1 MYTDLMNDST
11 NPAASKSVKVGGKP
25 RPEHVKKPP
34 TTLLTKAQVAK
45 LQADKGLPKNTA
57 KQNILKQGISKQ
69 GTLNQSVINQS
80 VINQS
85 VSNQETAEQ
94 SQSQNNQAIKAS
106 TNNTGAD
113 DAYFSVQDLIV
124 GYDDTIIVNGLS
136 LDLKQGEIGC
146 FLGYSGCGKTT
157 ALRAIAGLEQ
167 SRGGKI
173 RLSNQRLTEQTART
187 KFAVAPAKR
196 GMGMVFQDYALF
208 GHLSVAKNIAFG
220 LNKWSAADKKARIKE
235 MLALVE
241 LTEHADKR
249 PSELSGGQQQRVAL
263 ARALAPKPK
272 LLLLDE
278 PFSNLDVVLRES
290 LAMSVRDILKR
301 TNTTAI
307 LVTHDQNE
315 AFALADKVGVMDKG
329 KLVQWATPSE
339 LYHEPVSPF
348 VAEFVGEGAMI
359 DGIIKE
365 GHVETALGDIY
376 RRMEVY
382 DELGQPLYCEYDYP
396 NGTPIK
402 VLVRPDDIVHD
413 DESTQT
419 ALVVGRVFR
428 GANYLYRLQLADG
441 QTVLSLVAS
450 HHNHEIGSQIGI
462 LPILEHVVVFDEKDI
477 NATTWSEY
485 DRSERVEEIR

>member
-1 MYTDLMNDST
+1 MSQAL
-11 NPAASKSVKVGGKP
+11 
-25 RPEHVKKPP
+25 
-34 TTLLTKAQVAK
+34 
-45 LQADKGLPKNTA
+45 ADKDQH
-57 KQNILKQGISKQ
+57 QN
-69 GTLNQSVINQS
+69 TLNPNRSSHQYN
-80 VINQS
+80 
-85 VSNQETAEQ
+85 E
-94 SQSQNNQAIKAS
+94 AS
-106 TNNTGAD
+106 IA
-113 DAYFSVQDLIV
+113 AQPYFDVQDLIV
-124 GYDDTIIVNGLS
+124 GYDNTIVVNGLS
-136 LDLKQGEIGC
+136 LVLQQGEIGC

-157 ALRAIAGLEQ
+157 ALRAIAGLEP
-167 SRGGKI
+167 SRDGAI
-173 RLSNQRLTEQTART
+173 RLNNQCLTDKTARHS
-187 KFAVAPAKR
+187 FAVAPAKR

-220 LNKWSAADKKARIKE
+220 LNKWSGADKKARVTE

-241 LTEHADKR
+241 LSEHADKR
-249 PSELSGGQQQRVAL
+249 PNELSGGQQQRVAL

-315 AFALADKVGVMDKG
+315 AFALADKVGVMHKG

-382 DELGQPLYCEYDYP
+382 DESGQPQYCEYDYP

-402 VLVRPDDIVHD
+402 VLVRPDDIIHD

-428 GANYLYRLQLADG
+428 GANYLYRLQLDDG

-450 HHNHEIGSQIGI
+450 HHNHEIGSHIGI

-485 DRSERVEEIR
+485 NRPERVEEIK

>member
-1 MYTDLMNDST
+1 MYTDLMNNSIDSADS
-11 NPAASKSVKVGGKP
+11 NSVESQSKVRQSN
-25 RPEHVKKPP
+25 VKKPP
-34 TTLLTKAQVAK
+34 ITIITKAQMVQALADRE
-45 LQADKGLPKNTA
+45 LQ
-57 KQNILKQGISKQ
+57 Q
-69 GTLNQSVINQS
+69 GTASLDNSLTQDH
-80 VINQS
+80 
-85 VSNQETAEQ
+85 ETTTQ
-94 SQSQNNQAIKAS
+94 P
-106 TNNTGAD
+106 
-113 DAYFSVQDLIV
+113 YFSVKDLVV
-124 GYDDTIIVNGLS
+124 GYDDTIVVNGLS
-136 LDLKQGEIGC
+136 LDLQQGEIGC

-157 ALRAIAGLEQ
+157 ALRAIAGLEE

-173 RLSNQRLTEQTART
+173 TLNEQRLTEQAARVS
-187 KFAVAPAKR
+187 FAVAPAKR

-220 LNKWSAADKKARIKE
+220 LNKWSAADKKSRVAE

-241 LTEHADKR
+241 LSEHADKR
-249 PSELSGGQQQRVAL
+249 PNELSGGQQQRVAL

-290 LAMSVRDILKR
+290 LAMNVRDILKL

-315 AFALADKVGVMDKG
+315 AFALADKVGVMHKG

-339 LYHEPVSPF
+339 LYHKPVSPF

-382 DELGQPLYCEYDYP
+382 DASGQPQYCEYDYP

-402 VLVRPDDIVHD
+402 ILVRPDDIIHD
-413 DESTQT
+413 DESIQT

-450 HHNHEIGSQIGI
+450 HHNHEIGTRIGI

-485 DRSERVEEIR
+485 DRSERFEES

>member
-1 MYTDLMNDST
+1 MVLLTNSELVPSMYTDSMNDST
-11 NPAASKSVKVGGKP
+11 NSKS
-25 RPEHVKKPP
+25 E
-34 TTLLTKAQVAK
+34 KARANHMPVAK
-45 LQADKGLPKNTA
+45 SPLS
-57 KQNILKQGISKQ
+57 QNR
-69 GTLNQSVINQS
+69 INPVQPNKT
-80 VINQS
+80 V
-85 VSNQETAEQ
+85 EQ
-94 SQSQNNQAIKAS
+94 SSTSQQ
-106 TNNTGAD
+106 NTEKHIATD
-113 DAYFSVQDLIV
+113 PYFSVQNLIV
-124 GYDDTIIVNGLS
+124 GYDDTIVVNGLS
-136 LDLKQGEIGC
+136 LVLEQGEIGC

-167 SRGGKI
+167 SRGGTI
-173 RLSNQRLTEQTART
+173 YLNNQRLTEKTARQS
-187 KFAVAPAKR
+187 FAVAPAKR

-220 LNKWSAADKKARIKE
+220 LNKWSATDKKARVAE
-235 MLALVE
+235 MLSLVE

-249 PSELSGGQQQRVAL
+249 PNELSGGQQQRVAL

-290 LAMSVRDILKR
+290 LAMNVRDILKR

-329 KLVQWATPSE
+329 RLVQWARPSE

-365 GHVETALGDIY
+365 GHVETALGNIY

-382 DELGQPLYCEYDYP
+382 DESGQPQYCEYDYP

-402 VLVRPDDIVHD
+402 VLVRPDDIIHD
-413 DESTQT
+413 DDSTQT
-419 ALVVGRVFR
+419 ALVIGRVFR
-428 GANYLYRLQLADG
+428 GANYLYRLQLDDG

-450 HHNHEIGSQIGI
+450 HHNHAIGSHIGI
-462 LPILEHVVVFDEKDI
+462 LPLLEHVVVFDEKDI

-485 DRSERVEEIR
+485 DRSSRMDEEV

>member
-1 MYTDLMNDST
+1 MYTDSMNDSSDPNAVKAKSIKT
-11 NPAASKSVKVGGKP
+11 KASS
-25 RPEHVKKPP
+25 EHATKPP
-34 TTLLTKAQVAK
+34 VAQVK
-45 LQADKGLPKNTA
+45 TPQTPPKKIQKPDSPFSQEVETDIA
-57 KQNILKQGISKQ
+57 
-69 GTLNQSVINQS
+69 
-80 VINQS
+80 
-85 VSNQETAEQ
+85 SN
-94 SQSQNNQAIKAS
+94 
-106 TNNTGAD
+106 
-113 DAYFSVQDLIV
+113 AYFSVQDLIV
-124 GYDDTIIVNGLS
+124 GYDDVTIVNGLS
-136 LDLKQGEIGC
+136 LMLQQGEIGC

-157 ALRAIAGLEQ
+157 ALRAIAGLEP
-167 SRGGKI
+167 SRGGSI
-173 RLSNQRLTEQTART
+173 YLNSQCLTDKTARHS
-187 KFAVAPAKR
+187 FAVAPAKR

-220 LNKWSAADKKARIKE
+220 LNKWSTADKKARVAE
-235 MLALVE
+235 MLSLVE

-249 PSELSGGQQQRVAL
+249 PNELSGGQQQRVAL

-365 GHVETALGDIY
+365 GHVETALGNIY
-376 RRMEVY
+376 RRMEVC
-382 DELGQPLYCEYDYP
+382 DALGQPQYCEYDYP

-402 VLVRPDDIVHD
+402 VLVRPDDIIHD
-413 DESTQT
+413 DDSAQT

-428 GANYLYRLQLADG
+428 GANYLYRLQLDDG

-462 LPILEHVVVFDEKDI
+462 LPLLEHVVVFDEKDI

-485 DRSERVEEIR
+485 DRSERVEEIK

>member
-1 MYTDLMNDST
+1 MVLLTNSELVPSMYTDSMNDST
-11 NPAASKSVKVGGKP
+11 NSKS
-25 RPEHVKKPP
+25 E
-34 TTLLTKAQVAK
+34 KARANHMPVAK
-45 LQADKGLPKNTA
+45 SPLS
-57 KQNILKQGISKQ
+57 QNR
-69 GTLNQSVINQS
+69 INPVQPNKT
-80 VINQS
+80 V
-85 VSNQETAEQ
+85 EQ
-94 SQSQNNQAIKAS
+94 SSTSQQ
-106 TNNTGAD
+106 NTEKHIATD
-113 DAYFSVQDLIV
+113 PYFSVQNLIV
-124 GYDDTIIVNGLS
+124 GYDDTIVVNGLS
-136 LDLKQGEIGC
+136 LMLEQGEIGC

-167 SRGGKI
+167 SRGGTI
-173 RLSNQRLTEQTART
+173 YLNNQRLTEKTARQS
-187 KFAVAPAKR
+187 FAVAPAKR

-220 LNKWSAADKKARIKE
+220 LNKWSAADKKARVAE
-235 MLALVE
+235 MLSLVE

-249 PSELSGGQQQRVAL
+249 PNELSGGQQQRVAL

-290 LAMSVRDILKR
+290 LAMNVRDILKR

-329 KLVQWATPSE
+329 RLVQWARPSE

-365 GHVETALGDIY
+365 GHVETALGNIY

-382 DELGQPLYCEYDYP
+382 DESGQPQYCEYDYP

-402 VLVRPDDIVHD
+402 VLVRPDDIIHD
-413 DESTQT
+413 DDSTQT
-419 ALVVGRVFR
+419 ALVIGRVFR
-428 GANYLYRLQLADG
+428 GANYLYRLQLDDG

-450 HHNHEIGSQIGI
+450 HHNHAIGSYIGI
-462 LPILEHVVVFDEKDI
+462 LPLLEHVVVFDEKDI

-485 DRSERVEEIR
+485 DRSSRMDEEV

>member
-1 MYTDLMNDST
+1 MHTDLINDAMKTSK
-11 NPAASKSVKVGGKP
+11 NEKNGSVVGAHGSLGVNKSAAVPVKPLKASHSEPAAESIDSDDH
-25 RPEHVKKPP
+25 RSH
-34 TTLLTKAQVAK
+34 
-45 LQADKGLPKNTA
+45 DR
-57 KQNILKQGISKQ
+57 
-69 GTLNQSVINQS
+69 
-80 VINQS
+80 
-85 VSNQETAEQ
+85 
-94 SQSQNNQAIKAS
+94 
-106 TNNTGAD
+106 D
-113 DAYFSVQDLIV
+113 DARKTIPTSATDAAYLQVEDLIV
-124 GYDDTIIVNGLS
+124 GYDDTIIVKGLS
-136 LDLKQGEIGC
+136 LTLQQGEIGC

-157 ALRAIAGLEQ
+157 ALRAIAGLER
-167 SRGGKI
+167 SRGGRISLNGK
-173 RLSNQRLTEQTART
+173 RLTQKDKQAS
-187 KFAVAPAKR
+187 FAVAPAKR

-208 GHLSVAKNIAFG
+208 GHLSVTKNIAFG
-220 LNKWSAADKKARIKE
+220 LNKWSAADKKARVAE

-249 PSELSGGQQQRVAL
+249 PNELSGGQQQRVAL
-263 ARALAPKPK
+263 ARALAPRPK

-278 PFSNLDVVLRES
+278 PFSNLDVMLRES

-315 AFALADKVGVMDKG
+315 AFAIADKVGVMHRG

-339 LYHEPVSPF
+339 LYHEPISPF

-382 DELGQPLYCEYDYP
+382 DESGQPQYCEYDYP
-396 NGTPIK
+396 NGTLIK
-402 VLVRPDDIVHD
+402 VLVRPDDIIHD
-413 DESTQT
+413 DDSTQT

-428 GANYLYRLQLADG
+428 GANYLYRLQLSNG
-441 QTVLSLVAS
+441 QTVLSLVPS
-450 HHNHEIGSQIGI
+450 HHNHQIGSHIGI
-462 LPILEHVVVFDEKDI
+462 LPLLEHVVVFDEKEV

-485 DRSERVEEIR
+485 DRS

>member
-1 MYTDLMNDST
+1 MVPSMYTDLTNDST
-11 NPAASKSVKVGGKP
+11 DQLSPKSTK
-25 RPEHVKKPP
+25 
-34 TTLLTKAQVAK
+34 TKARLNIFEKTTRSIK
-45 LQADKGLPKNTA
+45 LQTKNNHMDNNQESREDSHKANIADKP
-57 KQNILKQGISKQ
+57 
-69 GTLNQSVINQS
+69 
-80 VINQS
+80 
-85 VSNQETAEQ
+85 
-94 SQSQNNQAIKAS
+94 
-106 TNNTGAD
+106 
-113 DAYFSVQDLIV
+113 YFSVQNLVV
-124 GYDDTIIVNGLS
+124 GYDNITVVDGLS
-136 LDLKQGEIGC
+136 LTLQQGEIGC

-157 ALRAIAGLEQ
+157 ALRAIAGLEPT
-167 SRGGKI
+167 
-173 RLSNQRLTEQTART
+173 RLGIIGLNNQRLTEQAART
-187 KFAVAPAKR
+187 SFAVAPAKR

-220 LNKWSAADKKARIKE
+220 LNKWSAADKKARVAE
-235 MLALVE
+235 MLSLVE

-249 PSELSGGQQQRVAL
+249 PTELSGGQQQRVAL

-315 AFALADKVGVMDKG
+315 AFALADKVGVMHQG
-329 KLVQWATPSE
+329 KLVQWATPTE

-359 DGIIKE
+359 DGVIKE

-382 DELGQPLYCEYDYP
+382 DDRGQPRYCEYDYP
-396 NGTPIK
+396 NGTLIK
-402 VLVRPDDIVHD
+402 VLVRPDDIIHD
-413 DESTQT
+413 DDSTQT

-428 GANYLYRLQLADG
+428 GANYLYRLQLDDG
-441 QTVLSLVAS
+441 QTVLSLVSS
-450 HHNHEIGSQIGI
+450 HHNHPVGTRIGI
-462 LPILEHVVVFDEKDI
+462 LPMLKHVVVFDEKNI
-477 NATTWSEY
+477 NATTWSDY
-485 DRSERVEEIR
+485 HMS

>member
-1 MYTDLMNDST
+1 MYTDLINDST
-11 NPAASKSVKVGGKP
+11 NPAEPKSIKTGDKV
-25 RPEHVKKPP
+25 HQNNVKKSPVI
-34 TTLLTKAQVAK
+34 LLTKAQISEIQAAK
-45 LQADKGLPKNTA
+45 NLQPDTL
-57 KQNILKQGISKQ
+57 KQN
-69 GTLNQSVINQS
+69 TP
-80 VINQS
+80 
-85 VSNQETAEQ
+85 SNQDTETA
-94 SQSQNNQAIKAS
+94 ID
-106 TNNTGAD
+106 TNP
-113 DAYFSVQDLIV
+113 YFSVQDLVV

-136 LDLKQGEIGC
+136 LNLQQGEIGC

-167 SRGGKI
+167 SRGGRI
-173 RLSNQRLTEQTART
+173 SLNGQRLTEQTART
-187 KFAVAPAKR
+187 SFTVVPAKR

-220 LNKWSAADKKARIKE
+220 LNKWSATDKKARVAE

-241 LTEHADKR
+241 LSEHADKR
-249 PSELSGGQQQRVAL
+249 PNELSGGQQQRVAL

-315 AFALADKVGVMDKG
+315 AFALADKVGVMHKG

-339 LYHEPVSPF
+339 LYHKPVSPF

-382 DELGQPLYCEYDYP
+382 DASGQPQYCEYDYP

-402 VLVRPDDIVHD
+402 ILVRPDDIIHD
-413 DESTQT
+413 DESIQT
-419 ALVVGRVFR
+419 ALVVDRVFR

-450 HHNHEIGSQIGI
+450 HHNHEIGTQIGI

-485 DRSERVEEIR
+485 DRSERFEEL

>member
-1 MYTDLMNDST
+1 MVLLTNSELVPFMYTDSMKDST
-11 NPAASKSVKVGGKP
+11 NSKS
-25 RPEHVKKPP
+25 E
-34 TTLLTKAQVAK
+34 KARANHMPVAK
-45 LQADKGLPKNTA
+45 SALS
-57 KQNILKQGISKQ
+57 QNR
-69 GTLNQSVINQS
+69 INPVQPNKT
-80 VINQS
+80 V
-85 VSNQETAEQ
+85 EQ
-94 SQSQNNQAIKAS
+94 SNTSQQ
-106 TNNTGAD
+106 NTEKHIATD
-113 DAYFSVQDLIV
+113 PYFSVQNLIV
-124 GYDDTIIVNGLS
+124 GYDDTIVVNGLS
-136 LDLKQGEIGC
+136 LMLEQGEIGC

-167 SRGGKI
+167 SRGGTI
-173 RLSNQRLTEQTART
+173 YLNNQRLTEKTARQS
-187 KFAVAPAKR
+187 FAAAPAKR

-220 LNKWSAADKKARIKE
+220 LNKWSAADKKARVAE
-235 MLALVE
+235 MLSLVE

-249 PSELSGGQQQRVAL
+249 PNELSGGQQQRVAL

-290 LAMSVRDILKR
+290 LAMNVRDILKR

-329 KLVQWATPSE
+329 RLVQWARPSE

-365 GHVETALGDIY
+365 GHVETALGNIY

-382 DELGQPLYCEYDYP
+382 DESGQPQYCEYDYP

-402 VLVRPDDIVHD
+402 VLVRPDDIIHD
-413 DESTQT
+413 DDSTQT
-419 ALVVGRVFR
+419 ALVIGRVFR
-428 GANYLYRLQLADG
+428 GANYLYRLQLDDG

-450 HHNHEIGSQIGI
+450 HHNHAIGSHIGI
-462 LPILEHVVVFDEKDI
+462 LPLLEHVVVFDEKDI

-485 DRSERVEEIR
+485 DRSSRMDEEV

>member
-1 MYTDLMNDST
+1 MQAKTRLEHRKNAPVIKAHNLAHAAVEQDASKPDEAPQKIDVRQDHKIKNTNSQKNQVDS
-11 NPAASKSVKVGGKP
+11 AASP
-25 RPEHVKKPP
+25 
-34 TTLLTKAQVAK
+34 
-45 LQADKGLPKNTA
+45 
-57 KQNILKQGISKQ
+57 
-69 GTLNQSVINQS
+69 
-80 VINQS
+80 
-85 VSNQETAEQ
+85 
-94 SQSQNNQAIKAS
+94 
-106 TNNTGAD
+106 
-113 DAYFSVQDLIV
+113 YFSVQDLIV
-124 GYDDTIIVNGLS
+124 GYDDTIVVDGLS
-136 LDLKQGEIGC
+136 LTLQQGEIGC

-167 SRGGKI
+167 SRGGSI
-173 RLSNQRLTEQTART
+173 YLSNQRLTDKRAR
-187 KFAVAPAKR
+187 KSFAVAPAKR

-208 GHLSVAKNIAFG
+208 GHLSVAKNITFG
-220 LNKWSAADKKARIKE
+220 LNKWSTADKKARVAE
-235 MLALVE
+235 MLNLVD

-249 PSELSGGQQQRVAL
+249 PNELSGGQQQRVAL

-315 AFALADKVGVMDKG
+315 AFAIADKVGVMHQG

-339 LYHEPVSPF
+339 LYHKPVSPF

-382 DELGQPLYCEYDYP
+382 DEAGYPQYCEYDYP

-402 VLVRPDDIVHD
+402 VLVRPDDIIHD
-413 DESTQT
+413 DDSTQT

-428 GANYLYRLQLADG
+428 GANYLYRLQLDDG

-450 HHNHEIGSQIGI
+450 HHNHEIGSHIGI
-462 LPILEHVVVFDEKDI
+462 LPILEHVVVFDETDV

-485 DRSERVEEIR
+485 DGVERFADIRQD

>member
-1 MYTDLMNDST
+1 MYTDLMNDAI
-11 NPAASKSVKVGGKP
+11 NPSDSDSVEPKSKARQSN
-25 RPEHVKKPP
+25 VKKPP
-34 TTLLTKAQVAK
+34 ITIITKAQMA
-45 LQADKGLPKNTA
+45 QALAEKE
-57 KQNILKQGISKQ
+57 LKQGANSLDSTSAQ
-69 GTLNQSVINQS
+69 HH
-80 VINQS
+80 
-85 VSNQETAEQ
+85 ETA
-94 SQSQNNQAIKAS
+94 NQP
-106 TNNTGAD
+106 
-113 DAYFSVQDLIV
+113 YFSVKDLVV
-124 GYDDTIIVNGLS
+124 GYDDTIVVNGLS
-136 LDLKQGEIGC
+136 LDLQQGEIGC

-157 ALRAIAGLEQ
+157 ALRAIAGLED

-173 RLSNQRLTEQTART
+173 TLNDQRLTEQAARVS
-187 KFAVAPAKR
+187 FSVAPAKR

-220 LNKWSAADKKARIKE
+220 LNKWSAADKKARVAE

-241 LTEHADKR
+241 LSEHADKR

-290 LAMSVRDILKR
+290 LAMNVRDILKR

-315 AFALADKVGVMDKG
+315 AFALADKVGVMHKG

-339 LYHEPVSPF
+339 LYHKPVSPF

-382 DELGQPLYCEYDYP
+382 DASGQPQYCEYDYP

-402 VLVRPDDIVHD
+402 ILVRPDDIVHD
-413 DESTQT
+413 DESIQT

-428 GANYLYRLQLADG
+428 GANYLYRLQLANG

-450 HHNHEIGSQIGI
+450 HHNHEIGTQIGI

-485 DRSERVEEIR
+485 DRSERLEDI

>member
-1 MYTDLMNDST
+1 MVLLTNSELVPSMYTDSMNDST
-11 NPAASKSVKVGGKP
+11 NSKS
-25 RPEHVKKPP
+25 E
-34 TTLLTKAQVAK
+34 KARANHMPVAK
-45 LQADKGLPKNTA
+45 SPLS
-57 KQNILKQGISKQ
+57 QNRINPVQ
-69 GTLNQSVINQS
+69 LNKTV
-80 VINQS
+80 
-85 VSNQETAEQ
+85 EQ
-94 SQSQNNQAIKAS
+94 SSTSQQ
-106 TNNTGAD
+106 NTEKHIATD
-113 DAYFSVQDLIV
+113 PYFSVQNLIV
-124 GYDDTIIVNGLS
+124 GYDDTIVVNGLS
-136 LDLKQGEIGC
+136 LMLEQGEIGC

-167 SRGGKI
+167 SRGGTI
-173 RLSNQRLTEQTART
+173 HLNNQRLTEKTARQS
-187 KFAVAPAKR
+187 FAVAPAKR

-220 LNKWSAADKKARIKE
+220 LNKWSAADKKARVAE
-235 MLALVE
+235 MLSLVE

-249 PSELSGGQQQRVAL
+249 PNELSGGQQQRVAL

-290 LAMSVRDILKR
+290 LAMNVRDILKR

-329 KLVQWATPSE
+329 RLVQWARPSE

-365 GHVETALGDIY
+365 GHVETALGNIY

-382 DELGQPLYCEYDYP
+382 DESGQPQYCEYDYP

-402 VLVRPDDIVHD
+402 VLVRPDDIIHD
-413 DESTQT
+413 DDSTQT
-419 ALVVGRVFR
+419 ALVIGRVFR
-428 GANYLYRLQLADG
+428 GANYLYRLQLDDG

-450 HHNHEIGSQIGI
+450 HHNHAIGSNIGI
-462 LPILEHVVVFDEKDI
+462 LPLLEHVVVFDEKDI

-485 DRSERVEEIR
+485 DRSSRMDEEV

>member
-1 MYTDLMNDST
+1 MYTDSINDSIDQ
-11 NPAASKSVKVGGKP
+11 PASSKPAVKRRFNTRQQPLISAQQGKQYH
-25 RPEHVKKPP
+25 E
-34 TTLLTKAQVAK
+34 
-45 LQADKGLPKNTA
+45 A
-57 KQNILKQGISKQ
+57 KQAYNDMDMAKIQ
-69 GTLNQSVINQS
+69 
-80 VINQS
+80 
-85 VSNQETAEQ
+85 TADSPYLE
-94 SQSQNNQAIKAS
+94 
-106 TNNTGAD
+106 
-113 DAYFSVQDLIV
+113 VQDLVV
-124 GYDDTIIVNGLS
+124 GYEKVIVVNGLS
-136 LDLKQGEIGC
+136 LTLQQGEIGC

-167 SRGGKI
+167 SRQGKVS
-173 RLSNQRLTEQTART
+173 LNNQRLTDQSERSS
-187 KFAVAPAKR
+187 FAVAPANR

-208 GHLSVAKNIAFG
+208 GHLSVAKNIGFG
-220 LNKWSAADKKARIKE
+220 LSKWSANDKKARILE
-235 MLALVE
+235 MLELVE

-249 PSELSGGQQQRVAL
+249 PAELSGGQQQRVAL

-315 AFALADKVGVMDKG
+315 AFALADKVGVMNEG

-365 GHVETALGDIY
+365 GHVETVLGDIY
-376 RRMEVY
+376 RPMEVY
-382 DELGQPLYCEYDYP
+382 NASGQSQYCEYDYP

-402 VLVRPDDIVHD
+402 VLVRPDDIIHD
-413 DESTQT
+413 DDSEQT

-428 GANYLYRLQLADG
+428 GANYLYRLQLDDG
-441 QTVLSLVAS
+441 QIVLSLVAS
-450 HHNHEIGSQIGI
+450 HHNHAVGTRIGI
-462 LPILEHVVVFDEKDI
+462 LPMLEHIVVFNEKNI
-477 NATTWSEY
+477 NATTWSDY
-485 DRSERVEEIR
+485 SLS

>member
-1 MYTDLMNDST
+1 MYTDSMKGSADSSINAKSIKAKARLEHIKKSPVAQVKT
-11 NPAASKSVKVGGKP
+11 PLIQSSKSLEKSNAFSQDA
-25 RPEHVKKPP
+25 EAA
-34 TTLLTKAQVAK
+34 TET
-45 LQADKGLPKNTA
+45 DTA
-57 KQNILKQGISKQ
+57 TSP
-69 GTLNQSVINQS
+69 
-80 VINQS
+80 
-85 VSNQETAEQ
+85 
-94 SQSQNNQAIKAS
+94 
-106 TNNTGAD
+106 
-113 DAYFSVQDLIV
+113 YFSVQDLIV

-136 LDLKQGEIGC
+136 LELKQGEIGC

-167 SRGGKI
+167 SRDGKI
-173 RLSNQRLTEQTART
+173 ILNNQCLTDKTDRNSY
-187 KFAVAPAKR
+187 AVAPAKR

-220 LNKWSAADKKARIKE
+220 LNKWSAADKKARVAE
-235 MLALVE
+235 MLELVE
-241 LTEHADKR
+241 LSEHADKR
-249 PSELSGGQQQRVAL
+249 PNELSGGQQQRVAL

-315 AFALADKVGVMDKG
+315 AFALADKVGVMHKG

-339 LYHEPVSPF
+339 LYHEPISPF

-382 DELGQPLYCEYDYP
+382 DESGYPQYCEYDYP

-402 VLVRPDDIVHD
+402 VLVRPDDIIHD
-413 DESTQT
+413 DESNQT

-428 GANYLYRLQLADG
+428 GANYLYRLQLDDG

-485 DRSERVEEIR
+485 DRSEKVEDAEQSL

>member
-1 MYTDLMNDST
+1 MHTDLIKDS
-11 NPAASKSVKVGGKP
+11 ADQSKQTLTHHKAQFESVKQEAMAADEKP
-25 RPEHVKKPP
+25 YLSVK
-34 TTLLTKAQVAK
+34 
-45 LQADKGLPKNTA
+45 
-57 KQNILKQGISKQ
+57 
-69 GTLNQSVINQS
+69 
-80 VINQS
+80 
-85 VSNQETAEQ
+85 
-94 SQSQNNQAIKAS
+94 
-106 TNNTGAD
+106 
-113 DAYFSVQDLIV
+113 DLVV
-124 GYDDTIIVNGLS
+124 GYDDITIVDGLS
-136 LDLKQGEIGC
+136 LILKQGEIGC

-157 ALRAIAGLEQ
+157 ALRAIAGLEPTR
-167 SRGGKI
+167 RGIISLNG
-173 RLSNQRLTEQTART
+173 QRLTEQTART
-187 KFAVAPAKR
+187 SFAVAPAKR

-208 GHLSVAKNIAFG
+208 GHLTVAKNIAFG
-220 LNKWSAADKKARIKE
+220 LNNWSKADKQARVTE
-235 MLALVE
+235 MLSLVE

-249 PSELSGGQQQRVAL
+249 PAELSGGQQQRVAL

-315 AFALADKVGVMDKG
+315 AFAIADKVGVMYKG
-329 KLVQWATPSE
+329 KLVQWATPSD
-339 LYHEPVSPF
+339 LYHEPISPF

-359 DGIIKE
+359 DGIIQE

-382 DELGQPLYCEYDYP
+382 DESGQPQYCEYDYP

-402 VLVRPDDIVHD
+402 VLVRPDDIIHD

-441 QTVLSLVAS
+441 QTVLSLVPS
-450 HHNHEIGSQIGI
+450 HHNHEIGTHIGI

>member
-1 MYTDLMNDST
+1 MYTDST
-11 NPAASKSVKVGGKP
+11 HDPSESKSIHTSSLKAKSIQAKTRLEHRKNASVIKAHNLAHAAVERDASKPDEAPQKIDARQDHKV
-25 RPEHVKKPP
+25 
-34 TTLLTKAQVAK
+34 
-45 LQADKGLPKNTA
+45 KNTNSQ
-57 KQNILKQGISKQ
+57 K
-69 GTLNQSVINQS
+69 NQVDSA
-80 VINQS
+80 
-85 VSNQETAEQ
+85 VSP
-94 SQSQNNQAIKAS
+94 
-106 TNNTGAD
+106 
-113 DAYFSVQDLIV
+113 YFSVQDLIV
-124 GYDDTIIVNGLS
+124 GYDDTIVVDGLS
-136 LDLKQGEIGC
+136 LTLQQGEIGC

-167 SRGGKI
+167 SRGGSI
-173 RLSNQRLTEQTART
+173 YLSNQRLTDKRAR
-187 KFAVAPAKR
+187 KSFAVAPAKR

-220 LNKWSAADKKARIKE
+220 LNKWSTADKKARVAE
-235 MLALVE
+235 MLSLVD

-249 PSELSGGQQQRVAL
+249 PNELSGGQQQRVAL

-315 AFALADKVGVMDKG
+315 AFAIADKVGVMHQG

-382 DELGQPLYCEYDYP
+382 DEAGYPQYCEYDYP

-402 VLVRPDDIVHD
+402 VLVRPDDIIHD
-413 DESTQT
+413 DDSTQT

-428 GANYLYRLQLADG
+428 GANYLYRLQLDDG

-450 HHNHEIGSQIGI
+450 HHNHEIGSHIGI
-462 LPILEHVVVFDEKDI
+462 LPILEHVVVFDETDV

-485 DRSERVEEIR
+485 DGVERFADIRQD

>member
-1 MYTDLMNDST
+1 MYTDSINDSIDQ
-11 NPAASKSVKVGGKP
+11 PASSKPAVKRRFNTRQQPLISAQQGKQYH
-25 RPEHVKKPP
+25 E
-34 TTLLTKAQVAK
+34 
-45 LQADKGLPKNTA
+45 A
-57 KQNILKQGISKQ
+57 KQAYNDVDMAKI
-69 GTLNQSVINQS
+69 
-80 VINQS
+80 
-85 VSNQETAEQ
+85 
-94 SQSQNNQAIKAS
+94 QA
-106 TNNTGAD
+106 AD
-113 DAYFSVQDLIV
+113 SPYLEVQDLVV
-124 GYDDTIIVNGLS
+124 GYEKVTVVNGLS
-136 LDLKQGEIGC
+136 LTLQQGEIGC

-167 SRGGKI
+167 SRQGKVS
-173 RLSNQRLTEQTART
+173 LSNQRLTDQSERSS
-187 KFAVAPAKR
+187 FAVAPANR

-208 GHLSVAKNIAFG
+208 GHLSVAKNIGFG
-220 LNKWSAADKKARIKE
+220 LSKWSANDKKARILE
-235 MLALVE
+235 MLELVE

-249 PSELSGGQQQRVAL
+249 PAELSGGQQQRVAL

-315 AFALADKVGVMDKG
+315 AFALADKVGVMNEG

-365 GHVETALGDIY
+365 GHVETVLGDIY
-376 RRMEVY
+376 RPMEVY
-382 DELGQPLYCEYDYP
+382 NASGQSQYCEYDYP

-402 VLVRPDDIVHD
+402 VLVRPDDIIHD
-413 DESTQT
+413 DDSEQT

-428 GANYLYRLQLADG
+428 GANYLYRLQLDDG
-441 QTVLSLVAS
+441 QIVLSLVAS
-450 HHNHEIGSQIGI
+450 HHNHAVGTRIGI
-462 LPILEHVVVFDEKDI
+462 LPMLEHIVVFNEKNI
-477 NATTWSEY
+477 NATTWSDY
-485 DRSERVEEIR
+485 SLS

>member
-1 MYTDLMNDST
+1 MYTDSTHDPSESKSKSIHTSSLKAKAIQAKTRLEHRKNASVIKAHNLAHAAVERDASKPDEAPQKIDARQDHKVKNTNSQKNQVDS
-11 NPAASKSVKVGGKP
+11 AASP
-25 RPEHVKKPP
+25 
-34 TTLLTKAQVAK
+34 
-45 LQADKGLPKNTA
+45 
-57 KQNILKQGISKQ
+57 
-69 GTLNQSVINQS
+69 
-80 VINQS
+80 
-85 VSNQETAEQ
+85 
-94 SQSQNNQAIKAS
+94 
-106 TNNTGAD
+106 
-113 DAYFSVQDLIV
+113 YFSVQDLIV
-124 GYDDTIIVNGLS
+124 GYDDTIVVDGLS
-136 LDLKQGEIGC
+136 LTLQQGEIGC

-167 SRGGKI
+167 SRGGSI
-173 RLSNQRLTEQTART
+173 YLSNQRLTDKRAR
-187 KFAVAPAKR
+187 KSFAVAPAKR

-220 LNKWSAADKKARIKE
+220 LNKWSTADKKARVAE
-235 MLALVE
+235 MLSLVD

-249 PSELSGGQQQRVAL
+249 PNELSGGQQQRVAL

-315 AFALADKVGVMDKG
+315 AFAIADKVGVMHQG

-382 DELGQPLYCEYDYP
+382 DEAGYPQYCEYDYP

-402 VLVRPDDIVHD
+402 VLVRPDDIIHD
-413 DESTQT
+413 DDSTQT

-428 GANYLYRLQLADG
+428 GANYLYRLQLDDG

-450 HHNHEIGSQIGI
+450 HHNHEIGSHIGI
-462 LPILEHVVVFDEKDI
+462 LPILEHVVVFDETDV

-485 DRSERVEEIR
+485 DGVERFADIRQD

>member
-1 MYTDLMNDST
+1 MDTEADTSI
-11 NPAASKSVKVGGKP
+11 NP
-25 RPEHVKKPP
+25 
-34 TTLLTKAQVAK
+34 
-45 LQADKGLPKNTA
+45 
-57 KQNILKQGISKQ
+57 
-69 GTLNQSVINQS
+69 
-80 VINQS
+80 
-85 VSNQETAEQ
+85 
-94 SQSQNNQAIKAS
+94 
-106 TNNTGAD
+106 
-113 DAYFSVQDLIV
+113 YFSVQDLIV

-136 LDLKQGEIGC
+136 LVLQQGEIGC

-167 SRGGKI
+167 SRGGNI
-173 RLSNQRLTEQTART
+173 HLSNQCLTDITDR
-187 KFAVAPAKR
+187 KSYAVAPAKR

-220 LNKWSAADKKARIKE
+220 LNKWSAADKKARVAE
-235 MLALVE
+235 MLSLVE

-249 PSELSGGQQQRVAL
+249 PNELSGGQQQRVAL

-290 LAMSVRDILKR
+290 LAMNVRDILKR

-315 AFALADKVGVMDKG
+315 AFALADKVGVMQAG

-339 LYHEPVSPF
+339 LYHEPISPF

-365 GHVETALGDIY
+365 GHVETALGNIY
-376 RRMEVY
+376 RRTEVY
-382 DELGQPLYCEYDYP
+382 DESGQPQYCEYDYP
-396 NGTPIK
+396 NGTLIK
-402 VLVRPDDIVHD
+402 VLVRPDDIIHD
-413 DESTQT
+413 DDSKQT
-419 ALVVGRVFR
+419 ALVIGRVFR
-428 GANYLYRLQLADG
+428 GANYLYRLQLDDG

-450 HHNHEIGSQIGI
+450 HHNHGIGTRIGI
-462 LPILEHVVVFDEKDI
+462 LPMLEHVVVFDEKNI

-485 DRSERVEEIR
+485 DRSEEAQ

>member
-1 MYTDLMNDST
+1 MYTDSINDSIDQPVSSK
-11 NPAASKSVKVGGKP
+11 PAVKRRFNTRQQPLISAQQGKQY
-25 RPEHVKKPP
+25 H
-34 TTLLTKAQVAK
+34 
-45 LQADKGLPKNTA
+45 DA
-57 KQNILKQGISKQ
+57 KQAYNDMDMAKI
-69 GTLNQSVINQS
+69 
-80 VINQS
+80 
-85 VSNQETAEQ
+85 
-94 SQSQNNQAIKAS
+94 QA
-106 TNNTGAD
+106 AD
-113 DAYFSVQDLIV
+113 SPYLEVQDLVV
-124 GYDDTIIVNGLS
+124 GYEKVIVVNGLS
-136 LDLKQGEIGC
+136 LTLQQGEIGC

-167 SRGGKI
+167 SRQGKVS
-173 RLSNQRLTEQTART
+173 LNNQRLTDQSERSS
-187 KFAVAPAKR
+187 FAVAPANR

-208 GHLSVAKNIAFG
+208 GHLSVAKNIGFG
-220 LNKWSAADKKARIKE
+220 LSKWSANDKKARILE
-235 MLALVE
+235 MLELVE

-249 PSELSGGQQQRVAL
+249 PAELSGGQQQRVAL

-315 AFALADKVGVMDKG
+315 AFALADKVGVMNEG

-365 GHVETALGDIY
+365 GHVETVLGDIY
-376 RRMEVY
+376 RPMEVY
-382 DELGQPLYCEYDYP
+382 NASGQSQYCEYDYP

-402 VLVRPDDIVHD
+402 VLVRPDDIIHD
-413 DESTQT
+413 DDSEQT

-428 GANYLYRLQLADG
+428 GANYLYRLQLDDG
-441 QTVLSLVAS
+441 QIVLSLVAS
-450 HHNHEIGSQIGI
+450 HHNHAVGTRIGI
-462 LPILEHVVVFDEKDI
+462 LPMLEHIVVFNEKNI
-477 NATTWSEY
+477 NATTWSDY
-485 DRSERVEEIR
+485 SLS

>member
-1 MYTDLMNDST
+1 MYTN
-11 NPAASKSVKVGGKP
+11 
-25 RPEHVKKPP
+25 
-34 TTLLTKAQVAK
+34 LTDDA
-45 LQADKGLPKNTA
+45 LN
-57 KQNILKQGISKQ
+57 KQNS
-69 GTLNQSVINQS
+69 
-80 VINQS
+80 
-85 VSNQETAEQ
+85 AENT
-94 SQSQNNQAIKAS
+94 SQKALSQKSSTPKSTKLLDPKLIKAKARFEALKKS
-106 TNNTGAD
+106 SVVSIKGQSMQNAESYKNNGNGTDIKNNEQQGKRVHSLSATEVP
-113 DAYFSVQDLIV
+113 FLKVENLVV
-124 GYDDTIIVNGLS
+124 GYDDITVVDELS
-136 LDLKQGEIGC
+136 LSLQQGEIGC

-157 ALRAIAGLEQ
+157 ALRAIAGLEPTRQ
-167 SRGGKI
+167 GKI
-173 RLSNQRLTEQTART
+173 ELNNQRLTEQS
-187 KFAVAPAKR
+187 KGKSFAIAPAKR

-220 LNKWSAADKKARIKE
+220 LNKWSASDKKARVAE
-235 MLALVE
+235 MLELVG
-241 LTEHADKR
+241 LSEHANKR
-249 PSELSGGQQQRVAL
+249 PAELSGGQQQRVAL

-315 AFALADKVGVMDKG
+315 AFALADKVGVMHQG
-329 KLVQWATPSE
+329 KLVQWATPDE
-339 LYHEPVSPF
+339 LYHQPISPF

-382 DELGQPLYCEYDYP
+382 DETGQPQYCEYDYP

-402 VLVRPDDIVHD
+402 VLVRPDDIIHD
-413 DESTQT
+413 DESEQT

-428 GANYLYRLQLADG
+428 GANYLYRLQLDNG

-450 HHNHEIGSQIGI
+450 HHNHEIGSHIGI
-462 LPILEHVVVFDEKDI
+462 LPLLEHVVVFDEKDV

-485 DRSERVEEIR
+485 DRM

>member
-1 MYTDLMNDST
+1 MHTDLIKDS
-11 NPAASKSVKVGGKP
+11 ADQSKQTLTHHKAQFESVKQATATADEKP
-25 RPEHVKKPP
+25 YLSVK
-34 TTLLTKAQVAK
+34 
-45 LQADKGLPKNTA
+45 
-57 KQNILKQGISKQ
+57 
-69 GTLNQSVINQS
+69 
-80 VINQS
+80 
-85 VSNQETAEQ
+85 
-94 SQSQNNQAIKAS
+94 
-106 TNNTGAD
+106 
-113 DAYFSVQDLIV
+113 DLVV
-124 GYDDTIIVNGLS
+124 GYDDITIVDGLS
-136 LDLKQGEIGC
+136 LILKQGEIGC

-157 ALRAIAGLEQ
+157 ALRAIAGLEPTR
-167 SRGGKI
+167 RGIISLNG
-173 RLSNQRLTEQTART
+173 QRLTEQTART
-187 KFAVAPAKR
+187 SFAVAPAKR

-208 GHLSVAKNIAFG
+208 GHLTVAKNIAFG
-220 LNKWSAADKKARIKE
+220 LNNWSKADKQARVTE
-235 MLALVE
+235 MLSLVE

-249 PSELSGGQQQRVAL
+249 PAELSGGQQQRVAL

-315 AFALADKVGVMDKG
+315 AFAIADKVGVMYKG
-329 KLVQWATPSE
+329 KLVQWATPSD
-339 LYHEPVSPF
+339 LYHEPISPF
-348 VAEFVGEGAMI
+348 VAEFAGEGAMI
-359 DGIIKE
+359 DGIIQE

-382 DELGQPLYCEYDYP
+382 DESGQPQYCEYDYP

-402 VLVRPDDIVHD
+402 VLVRPDDIIHD

-441 QTVLSLVAS
+441 QTVLSLVPS
-450 HHNHEIGSQIGI
+450 HHNHEIGTHIGI

-485 DRSERVEEIR
+485 DRASMVDETE

>member
-1 MYTDLMNDST
+1 MYTDSTHDPSESKSIHTSSLKAKSIQAKTRLEHRKNASVIKAHNLAHAAVERDASKPDEAPQKIDARQDHKVKNKNSQKNQVDS
-11 NPAASKSVKVGGKP
+11 AASP
-25 RPEHVKKPP
+25 
-34 TTLLTKAQVAK
+34 
-45 LQADKGLPKNTA
+45 
-57 KQNILKQGISKQ
+57 
-69 GTLNQSVINQS
+69 
-80 VINQS
+80 
-85 VSNQETAEQ
+85 
-94 SQSQNNQAIKAS
+94 
-106 TNNTGAD
+106 
-113 DAYFSVQDLIV
+113 YFSVQDLIV
-124 GYDDTIIVNGLS
+124 GYDDTIVVDGLS
-136 LDLKQGEIGC
+136 LTLQQGEIGC

-167 SRGGKI
+167 SRGGSI
-173 RLSNQRLTEQTART
+173 YLSNQRLTDKRAR
-187 KFAVAPAKR
+187 KSFAVAPAKR

-220 LNKWSAADKKARIKE
+220 LNKWSTADKKARVAE
-235 MLALVE
+235 MLSLVD

-249 PSELSGGQQQRVAL
+249 PNELSGGQQQRVAL

-315 AFALADKVGVMDKG
+315 AFAIADKVGVMHQG

-339 LYHEPVSPF
+339 LYHKPVSPF

-382 DELGQPLYCEYDYP
+382 DEAGYPQYCEYDYP

-402 VLVRPDDIVHD
+402 VLVRPDDIIHD
-413 DESTQT
+413 DDSTQT

-428 GANYLYRLQLADG
+428 GANYLYRLQLDDG

-450 HHNHEIGSQIGI
+450 HHNHEIGSHIGI
-462 LPILEHVVVFDEKDI
+462 LPILEHVVVFDETDV

-485 DRSERVEEIR
+485 DGVERFADIRQD

>member
-1 MYTDLMNDST
+1 MATH
-11 NPAASKSVKVGGKP
+11 P
-25 RPEHVKKPP
+25 
-34 TTLLTKAQVAK
+34 
-45 LQADKGLPKNTA
+45 
-57 KQNILKQGISKQ
+57 
-69 GTLNQSVINQS
+69 
-80 VINQS
+80 
-85 VSNQETAEQ
+85 
-94 SQSQNNQAIKAS
+94 
-106 TNNTGAD
+106 
-113 DAYFSVQDLIV
+113 YFSVQNLIV
-124 GYDDTIIVNGLS
+124 GYDDTVVVNGLS
-136 LDLKQGEIGC
+136 LVLEQGEIGC

-167 SRGGKI
+167 SRGGSI
-173 RLSNQRLTEQTART
+173 YLNNQRLTEQTKNSSFT
-187 KFAVAPAKR
+187 VAPAKR

-220 LNKWSAADKKARIKE
+220 LNKWSSADKKARVAE
-235 MLALVE
+235 MLSLVE

-249 PSELSGGQQQRVAL
+249 PNELSGGQQQRVAL
-263 ARALAPKPK
+263 ARALAPKPE

-315 AFALADKVGVMDKG
+315 AFALADKVGVMDQG
-329 KLVQWATPSE
+329 RLVQWATPSE

-359 DGIIKE
+359 DGTIKE
-365 GHVETALGDIY
+365 GHVETALGNIY

-382 DELGQPLYCEYDYP
+382 GESGEPKYCEYDYP

-402 VLVRPDDIVHD
+402 VLVRPDDIIHD
-413 DESTQT
+413 DDSTQT

-428 GANYLYRLQLADG
+428 GANYLYRLQLDDG

-450 HHNHEIGSQIGI
+450 HHNHEIGSHIGI
-462 LPILEHVVVFDEKDI
+462 LPLLEHVVVFDEKDI

-485 DRSERVEEIR
+485 DRSERIDEHG

>member
-1 MYTDLMNDST
+1 MYTDSIKVS
-11 NPAASKSVKVGGKP
+11 PKSKSI
-25 RPEHVKKPP
+25 
-34 TTLLTKAQVAK
+34 TTK
-45 LQADKGLPKNTA
+45 
-57 KQNILKQGISKQ
+57 S
-69 GTLNQSVINQS
+69 INA
-80 VINQS
+80 
-85 VSNQETAEQ
+85 T
-94 SQSQNNQAIKAS
+94 
-106 TNNTGAD
+106 

-136 LDLKQGEIGC
+136 FDLQQGEIGC

-157 ALRAIAGLEQ
+157 ALRALAGLEQ
-167 SRGGKI
+167 SRGGTI
-173 RLSNQRLTEQTART
+173 VLNDQYLTDKTAGNAFT
-187 KFAVAPAKR
+187 VAPAKR

-220 LNKWSAADKKARIKE
+220 LNKWSAADKKARVAE
-235 MLALVE
+235 MLSLVE

-249 PSELSGGQQQRVAL
+249 PNELSGGQQQRVAL

-290 LAMSVRDILKR
+290 LAMNVRDILKR

-339 LYHEPVSPF
+339 LYHEPINPF

-365 GHVETALGDIY
+365 GRVETALGDIY
-376 RRMEVY
+376 RRMEVH
-382 DELGQPLYCEYDYP
+382 DESGQPQYCKYDYP

-402 VLVRPDDIVHD
+402 VLVRPDDIIHD
-413 DESTQT
+413 DDSTQT
-419 ALVVGRVFR
+419 ALVIGRVFR
-428 GANYLYRLQLADG
+428 GANYLYRLQLDDG

-462 LPILEHVVVFDEKDI
+462 LPILEHIVVFDEKEI

-485 DRSERVEEIR
+485 DRSERIEAVK

>member
-1 MYTDLMNDST
+1 MYTDLMNDAI
-11 NPAASKSVKVGGKP
+11 NPSDSDSVEPKSKARQSN
-25 RPEHVKKPP
+25 VKKPP
-34 TTLLTKAQVAK
+34 ITIITKAQMVQALAEK
-45 LQADKGLPKNTA
+45 ELQ
-57 KQNILKQGISKQ
+57 Q
-69 GTLNQSVINQS
+69 GTNSLDSTSAQHH
-80 VINQS
+80 
-85 VSNQETAEQ
+85 ETATQ
-94 SQSQNNQAIKAS
+94 P
-106 TNNTGAD
+106 
-113 DAYFSVQDLIV
+113 YFSVQDLVV
-124 GYDDTIIVNGLS
+124 GYDDTIVVNGLS
-136 LDLKQGEIGC
+136 LNLQQGEIGC

-157 ALRAIAGLEQ
+157 ALRAIAGLEE

-173 RLSNQRLTEQTART
+173 TLNNQRLTEQAGRVSFT
-187 KFAVAPAKR
+187 VAPAKR

-220 LNKWSAADKKARIKE
+220 LNKWSTADKKARVAE

-241 LTEHADKR
+241 LSEHADKR

-315 AFALADKVGVMDKG
+315 AFALADKVGVMHKG

-339 LYHEPVSPF
+339 LYHKPVSPF

-382 DELGQPLYCEYDYP
+382 DASGQPQYCEYDYP

-413 DESTQT
+413 DESIQT

-450 HHNHEIGSQIGI
+450 HHNHEIGTQIGI

-485 DRSERVEEIR
+485 DRSDRLEDI

>member
-1 MYTDLMNDST
+1 MYTDSTHDPSESKSIHTSSLKAKAIQAKTRLEHRKNASVIKAHNLAHAAVEQDASKPDEAPQKIDARQDHKVKNTNSQKNQVDS
-11 NPAASKSVKVGGKP
+11 AASP
-25 RPEHVKKPP
+25 
-34 TTLLTKAQVAK
+34 
-45 LQADKGLPKNTA
+45 
-57 KQNILKQGISKQ
+57 
-69 GTLNQSVINQS
+69 
-80 VINQS
+80 
-85 VSNQETAEQ
+85 
-94 SQSQNNQAIKAS
+94 
-106 TNNTGAD
+106 
-113 DAYFSVQDLIV
+113 YFSVQDLIV
-124 GYDDTIIVNGLS
+124 GYDDTIVVDGLS
-136 LDLKQGEIGC
+136 LTLQQGEIGC

-167 SRGGKI
+167 SRGGSI
-173 RLSNQRLTEQTART
+173 YLSNQRLTDKRAR
-187 KFAVAPAKR
+187 KSFAVAPAKR

-220 LNKWSAADKKARIKE
+220 LNKWSTADKKARVAE
-235 MLALVE
+235 MLSLVD

-249 PSELSGGQQQRVAL
+249 PNELSGGQQQRVAL

-290 LAMSVRDILKR
+290 LAMSVRDILKC

-315 AFALADKVGVMDKG
+315 AFAIADKVGVMHQG

-382 DELGQPLYCEYDYP
+382 DEAGYPQYCEYYYP

-402 VLVRPDDIVHD
+402 VLVRPDDIIHD
-413 DESTQT
+413 DDSTQT

-428 GANYLYRLQLADG
+428 GANYLYRLQLDDG

-450 HHNHEIGSQIGI
+450 HHNHEIGSHIGI
-462 LPILEHVVVFDEKDI
+462 LPILEHVVVFDETDV

-485 DRSERVEEIR
+485 DGVERFADIRQD

>member
-11 NPAASKSVKVGGKP
+11 DSDSIKP
-25 RPEHVKKPP
+25 QSQTRQSNVKKPP
-34 TTLLTKAQVAK
+34 ITIITKAQMA
-45 LQADKGLPKNTA
+45 QALADRELH
-57 KQNILKQGISKQ
+57 Q
-69 GTLNQSVINQS
+69 
-80 VINQS
+80 
-85 VSNQETAEQ
+85 
-94 SQSQNNQAIKAS
+94 
-106 TNNTGAD
+106 GAD
-113 DAYFSVQDLIV
+113 NLDNSLTQQPDTTAQPYFSVKDLVV
-124 GYDDTIIVNGLS
+124 GYDDTIVVNGLS
-136 LDLKQGEIGC
+136 LELQQGEIGC

-157 ALRAIAGLEQ
+157 ALRAIAGLEE

-173 RLSNQRLTEQTART
+173 MLNNQRLTEQAARVS
-187 KFAVAPAKR
+187 FAVAPAKR

-220 LNKWSAADKKARIKE
+220 LNKRSTADKKARVAE
-235 MLALVE
+235 MLELVE
-241 LTEHADKR
+241 LSEHADKR
-249 PSELSGGQQQRVAL
+249 PNELSGGQQQRVAL

-290 LAMSVRDILKR
+290 LAMNVRDILKR

-315 AFALADKVGVMDKG
+315 AFALADKVGVMHKG

-339 LYHEPVSPF
+339 LYHKPVSPF

-382 DELGQPLYCEYDYP
+382 DASGQPQYCEYDYP

-402 VLVRPDDIVHD
+402 VLVRPDDIIHD
-413 DESTQT
+413 DDSIQT

-450 HHNHEIGSQIGI
+450 HHNHDIGTQIGI

-485 DRSERVEEIR
+485 DRSERFEES

>member
-1 MYTDLMNDST
+1 MYTDSTHDPSESKSIHTSSLKAKSIQAKTRLEHRKNASVIKAHNLAHAAVERDASKPDEAPQKIDARQDHKVKNTNSQKNQVDS
-11 NPAASKSVKVGGKP
+11 AASP
-25 RPEHVKKPP
+25 
-34 TTLLTKAQVAK
+34 
-45 LQADKGLPKNTA
+45 
-57 KQNILKQGISKQ
+57 
-69 GTLNQSVINQS
+69 
-80 VINQS
+80 
-85 VSNQETAEQ
+85 
-94 SQSQNNQAIKAS
+94 
-106 TNNTGAD
+106 
-113 DAYFSVQDLIV
+113 YFSVQDLIV
-124 GYDDTIIVNGLS
+124 GYDDTIVVDGLS
-136 LDLKQGEIGC
+136 LTLQQGEIGC

-167 SRGGKI
+167 SRGGSI
-173 RLSNQRLTEQTART
+173 YLSNQRLTDKRAR
-187 KFAVAPAKR
+187 KSFAVAPAKR

-220 LNKWSAADKKARIKE
+220 LNKWSTADKKARVAE
-235 MLALVE
+235 MLSLVD

-249 PSELSGGQQQRVAL
+249 PNELSGGQQQRVAL

-315 AFALADKVGVMDKG
+315 AFAIADKVGVMHQG

-348 VAEFVGEGAMI
+348 VAEFVGEGVMI

-382 DELGQPLYCEYDYP
+382 DEAGYPQYCEYDYP

-402 VLVRPDDIVHD
+402 VLVRPDDIIHD
-413 DESTQT
+413 DDSTQT

-428 GANYLYRLQLADG
+428 GANYLYRLQLDDG

-450 HHNHEIGSQIGI
+450 HHNHEIGSHIGI
-462 LPILEHVVVFDEKDI
+462 LPILEHVVVFDETDV

-485 DRSERVEEIR
+485 DGVERFADIRQD

>member
-1 MYTDLMNDST
+1 MYTDLMNDSL
-11 NPAASKSVKVGGKP
+11 NPADSDSVEPQSKARQSN
-25 RPEHVKKPP
+25 VKKPP
-34 TTLLTKAQVAK
+34 ITIITKAQMAQALAEK
-45 LQADKGLPKNTA
+45 ELQ
-57 KQNILKQGISKQ
+57 QGAAS
-69 GTLNQSVINQS
+69 LD
-80 VINQS
+80 
-85 VSNQETAEQ
+85 SNSAQHHEIATQ
-94 SQSQNNQAIKAS
+94 P
-106 TNNTGAD
+106 
-113 DAYFSVQDLIV
+113 YFSVKDLVV
-124 GYDDTIIVNGLS
+124 GYDDTIVVNGLS
-136 LDLKQGEIGC
+136 LDLQQGEIGC

-157 ALRAIAGLEQ
+157 ALRAIAGLEE

-173 RLSNQRLTEQTART
+173 MLNNQRLTEQAARVSFT
-187 KFAVAPAKR
+187 VAPAKR

-220 LNKWSAADKKARIKE
+220 LNKWSAADKKARVAE

-241 LTEHADKR
+241 LSEHADKR

-290 LAMSVRDILKR
+290 LAMNVRDILKR

-315 AFALADKVGVMDKG
+315 AFALADKVGVMHKG

-339 LYHEPVSPF
+339 LYHKPVSPF

-382 DELGQPLYCEYDYP
+382 DASGQPQYCEYDYP

-413 DESTQT
+413 DESIQT

-450 HHNHEIGSQIGI
+450 HHNHEIGTQIGI

-485 DRSERVEEIR
+485 DRSERLEDF